1 MPLQYLYEFVFYRGT
16 NAMSTFYSFIFL
28 SCISYFIFLLQKIQ
42 KGIDDLRK
50 TMDRLRQREK
60 QIIKEA
66 VQAEVKKRRKK

>member
-1 MPLQYLYEFVFYRGT
+1 
-16 NAMSTFYSFIFL
+16 MSTFYSFIFL
-28 SCISYFIFLLQKIQ
+28 SRISYFIFLLQKIQ